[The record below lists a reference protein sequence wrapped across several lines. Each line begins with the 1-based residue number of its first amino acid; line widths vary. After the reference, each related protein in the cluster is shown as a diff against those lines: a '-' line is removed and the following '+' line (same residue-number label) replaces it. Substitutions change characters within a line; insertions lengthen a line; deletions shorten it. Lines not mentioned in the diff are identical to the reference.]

1 MSGLLIQIVNI
12 AFSVLIWMVIIRCL
26 LSFIPHNPYQSIIRF
41 VYEVTE
47 PIMAPF
53 RRLVPMLGGLDLSPI
68 VVVLALEVV
77 RWAVIQVIL
86 MIFRF

>member
-1 MSGLLIQIVNI
+1 LSGLLIQIVNI

-77 RWAVIQVIL
+77 RWAVIRVIL

>member
-77 RWAVIQVIL
+77 RWAVIRVIL

>member
-1 MSGLLIQIVNI
+1 MLTVLLLQIINI

-53 RRLVPMLGGLDLSPI
+53 RRIVPIIGGLDISPI
-68 VVVLALEVV
+68 AVVLALELV
-77 RWAVIQVIL
+77 RWAFIQVVL
-86 MIFRF
+86 MFRF